1 MLGIGRAKKKLTIAT
16 IVSGKTDQTTGGP
29 SSQRLRVNLRQL
41 EVFAAT
47 ARAGTVRAAA
57 DHVSRSQS
65 AASATLVELEDT
77 LGVQLFDRVGR
88 RLLLNENGRALLPK
102 AMSLLDRAAELQHLF
117 AAEHDAPLRLA
128 ASLTIGE
135 CLLPDLLADWKS
147 AHPASPVQLMI
158 GNTSEVIAAV
168 AGFEVDIGFVEGRQ
182 THPQLIVHAWR
193 SDELVIIAAPTHP
206 LTRGTASARQLGEA
220 TWALRERGSGTREAV
235 ERWLLEH
242 MGSLRVEFE
251 LGSPEAIKRLVV
263 VGGALGCLPREVV
276 ARELEQGVLV
286 ELATR
291 LPRATRRLA
300 IVTHRDKHLGRG
312 AADFLRHCTSSPGR
326 PAGAHRPRATARG

>member
-1 MLGIGRAKKKLTIAT
+1 MLGAADTKKKRTIMAKM
-16 IVSGKTDQTTGGP
+16 SEKTDQHADRIA
-29 SSQRLRVNLRQL
+29 SQRLRVNLRQL

-57 DHVSRSQS
+57 GQVSRSQS

-102 AMSLLDRAAELQHLF
+102 AMSLLDRAAELEHLF

-135 CLLPDLLADWKS
+135 CLLPELLADWKTT
-147 AHPASPVQLMI
+147 HPASPVQLMI

-168 AGFEVDIGFVEGRQ
+168 AGFDVDIGFVEGRQ

-193 SDELVIIAAPTHP
+193 SDELVIIAAPGHA
-206 LTRGTASARQLGEA
+206 LARGTASARQLGEA

-242 MGSLRVEFE
+242 VGSLRVDFEFS
-251 LGSPEAIKRLVV
+251 SPEAIKRLVAA
-263 VGGALGCLPREVV
+263 GSALGCLPREVV
-276 ARELEQGVLV
+276 ARELEHGALV
-286 ELATR
+286 ELTTR
-291 LPRATRRLA
+291 LPRATRRLT
-300 IVTHRDKHLGRG
+300 IVLHRDKHLGRG
-312 AADFLRHCTSSPGR
+312 AEDFLRHCASF
-326 PAGAHRPRATARG
+326 AA

>member
-1 MLGIGRAKKKLTIAT
+1 M
-16 IVSGKTDQTTGGP
+16 SGKIDQLPPAFSG
-29 SSQRLRVNLRQL
+29 QRLRVNLRQL

-57 DHVSRSQS
+57 DQVSRSQS

-77 LGVQLFDRVGR
+77 LGAQLFDRVGR

-135 CLLPDLLADWKS
+135 CLLPDLLANWK
-147 AHPASPVQLMI
+147 AGHPASPVQLMI

-168 AGFEVDIGFVEGRQ
+168 AGFDVDIGFIEGRQ
-182 THPQLIVHAWR
+182 THPQLIVRSWR

-206 LTRGTASARQLGEA
+206 LARGTAGLRQLGEA

-235 ERWLLEH
+235 ERWLLDH
-242 MGSLRVEFE
+242 VGALRVEFE
-251 LGSPEAIKRLVV
+251 LGSPEAIKRLVAA
-263 VGGALGCLPREVV
+263 GNALGCLPRDVV
-276 ARELEQGVLV
+276 ARELEQGTLV

-300 IVTHRDKHLGRG
+300 IVLHRDKHLGRG
-312 AADFLRHCTSSPGR
+312 AEDFLAHCLSSV
-326 PAGAHRPRATARG
+326 A

>member
-1 MLGIGRAKKKLTIAT
+1 M
-16 IVSGKTDQTTGGP
+16 SGKTDQ
-29 SSQRLRVNLRQL
+29 SSPAFAGQRLRVNLRQL

-57 DHVSRSQS
+57 DQVARSQS

-77 LGVQLFDRVGR
+77 LGAQLFDRVGR

-135 CLLPDLLADWKS
+135 CLLPDLLANWK
-147 AHPASPVQLMI
+147 AGHPASPVQLMI

-168 AGFEVDIGFVEGRQ
+168 AGFDVDIGFIEGRQ
-182 THPQLIVHAWR
+182 THPQLIVRAWR
-193 SDELVIIAAPTHP
+193 SDELVIVAAPVHP
-206 LTRGTASARQLGEA
+206 LARGTAGPRQLAEA

-235 ERWLLEH
+235 ERWLLDH
-242 MGSLRVEFE
+242 VGSLRVEFE
-251 LGSPEAIKRLVV
+251 LGSPEAIKRLVAA
-263 VGGALGCLPREVV
+263 GNALGCLPREVV
-276 ARELEQGVLV
+276 ARELEQGTLV

-300 IVTHRDKHLGRG
+300 IVLHRDKHLGRG
-312 AADFLRHCTSSPGR
+312 AEEFLSHCLSSG
-326 PAGAHRPRATARG
+326 T

>member
-1 MLGIGRAKKKLTIAT
+1 M
-16 IVSGKTDQTTGGP
+16 SGKTDQHPLAFTG
-29 SSQRLRVNLRQL
+29 QRLRVNLRQL

-57 DHVSRSQS
+57 DQVSRSQS

-77 LGVQLFDRVGR
+77 LGAQLFDRVGR

-135 CLLPDLLADWKS
+135 CLLPDLLANWKA

-168 AGFEVDIGFVEGRQ
+168 AGFDVDIGFIEGRQ
-182 THPQLIVHAWR
+182 IHPQLIVRSWR
-193 SDELVIIAAPTHP
+193 SDELVIVAAPTHP
-206 LTRGTASARQLGEA
+206 LARGTAGLRQLGDA

-235 ERWLLEH
+235 ERWLLDH
-242 MGSLRVEFE
+242 VGALRVEFE
-251 LGSPEAIKRLVV
+251 LGSPEAIKRLVAA
-263 VGGALGCLPREVV
+263 GNALGCLPRDVV
-276 ARELEQGVLV
+276 ARELEQGTLV

-300 IVTHRDKHLGRG
+300 IVLHRDKHLGRG
-312 AADFLRHCTSSPGR
+312 AEDFLTHCLSSD
-326 PAGAHRPRATARG
+326 A

>member
-1 MLGIGRAKKKLTIAT
+1 MLGAAEAKKKRAIMAKM
-16 IVSGKTDQTTGGP
+16 SGKTDQAARLA
-29 SSQRLRVNLRQL
+29 SQRLRVNLRQL

-57 DHVSRSQS
+57 GQVARSQS

-77 LGVQLFDRVGR
+77 LGAQLFDRVGR

-102 AMSLLDRAAELQHLF
+102 AMSLLDRAAELEHLF

-135 CLLPDLLADWKS
+135 CLLPELLADWKTT
-147 AHPASPVQLMI
+147 HPASPVQLMI

-168 AGFEVDIGFVEGRQ
+168 AGFDVDIGFVEGRQ

-193 SDELVIIAAPTHP
+193 SDELVIIAAPGHP
-206 LTRGTASARQLGEA
+206 LARGTASARQLGEA

-242 MGSLRVEFE
+242 VSSLQVDFE
-251 LGSPEAIKRLVV
+251 LSSPEAIKRLVAA
-263 VGGALGCLPREVV
+263 GSALGCLPREVV
-276 ARELEQGVLV
+276 ARELEQGALV
-286 ELATR
+286 ELTTR
-291 LPRATRRLA
+291 LPRATRRLT
-300 IVTHRDKHLGRG
+300 IVLHRDKHLGRG
-312 AADFLRHCTSSPGR
+312 AEDFLRHCASS
-326 PAGAHRPRATARG
+326 GA

>member
-1 MLGIGRAKKKLTIAT
+1 M
-16 IVSGKTDQTTGGP
+16 SGKTDQLNGP
-29 SSQRLRVNLRQL
+29 AAQRLRINLRQL

-57 DHVSRSQS
+57 DQVSRSQS
-65 AASATLVELEDT
+65 AASATLVELEGT

-102 AMSLLDRAAELQHLF
+102 AMSLLDRAAELQGLF

-135 CLLPDLLADWKS
+135 YLLPDLLANWTS
-147 AHPASPVQLMI
+147 THPASPVQLMI

-168 AGFEVDIGFVEGRQ
+168 AGFDVDIGFIEGRQ
-182 THPQLIVHAWR
+182 THPQLVVHAWR
-193 SDELVIIAAPTHP
+193 SDELVVIAAPGHP
-206 LTRGTASARQLGEA
+206 LASGPASLRQLSDA
-220 TWALRERGSGTREAV
+220 TWALREHGSGTREAV

-242 MGSLRVEFE
+242 VGALRVALE
-251 LGSPEAIKRLVV
+251 LGSPEAIKRLVAA
-263 VGGALGCLPREVV
+263 GSALGCLPREVV
-276 ARELEQGVLV
+276 AHELEQGMLI

-291 LPRATRRLA
+291 LPRATRRLS
-300 IVTHRDKHLGRG
+300 IVRHRDKHLGRG
-312 AADFLRHCTSSPGR
+312 AEDFLRHCASSTGM
-326 PAGAHRPRATARG
+326 PAGSGKPRATARR

>member
-1 MLGIGRAKKKLTIAT
+1 MLDIGEAKKKRTIAS
-16 IVSGKTDQTTGGP
+16 IVSGKTDQTIFFPLT
-29 SSQRLRVNLRQL
+29 SARLRFSLRHL
-41 EVFAAT
+41 EIFAAT

-57 DHVSRSQS
+57 NQVARSQS

-77 LGVQLFDRVGR
+77 LGAQLFDRVGR

-102 AMSLLDRAAELQHLF
+102 AMSLLDRATELQQLF

-135 CLLPDLLADWKS
+135 YLLPDLLAGWKT
-147 AHPASPVQLMI
+147 AHPASPVHLMI

-168 AGFEVDIGFVEGRQ
+168 AGFDVDIGFIEGRQ

-193 SDELVIIAAPTHP
+193 SDELVIVAATAHP
-206 LTRGTASARQLGEA
+206 LAGRTATTHQLGEA

-235 ERWLLEH
+235 ERWLLDH
-242 MGSLRVEFE
+242 VGSLRVEFE
-251 LGSPEAIKRLVV
+251 LGSPEAIKRLVAA
-263 VGGALGCLPREVV
+263 GSALGCLPREVV

-286 ELATR
+286 ELKTR

-300 IVTHRDKHLGRG
+300 IVLHRDKHLGRG
-312 AADFLRHCTSSPGR
+312 AEDFLHHCASF
-326 PAGAHRPRATARG
+326 AA

>member
-1 MLGIGRAKKKLTIAT
+1 MLGIGERKKKRTIAA
-16 IVSGKTDQTTGGP
+16 IVSRKTDQTSARLP
-29 SSQRLRVNLRQL
+29 SQRLRVNLRQL

-57 DHVSRSQS
+57 DQMSRSQS
-65 AASATLVELEDT
+65 AASATLVELENT
-77 LGVQLFDRVGR
+77 LGAQLFDRVGR

-102 AMSLLDRAAELQHLF
+102 AMSLLDRAGELQQLF

-135 CLLPDLLADWKS
+135 CLLPELLADWKT
-147 AHPASPVQLMI
+147 AHSASPVHLMI

-168 AGFEVDIGFVEGRQ
+168 AGFDADIGFIEGRQ
-182 THPQLIVHAWR
+182 THPHLVVRAWR
-193 SDELVIIAAPTHP
+193 SDELVIIAAPAHP
-206 LTRGTASARQLGEA
+206 LARVTASTRQLGEA

-242 MGSLRVEFE
+242 VGSLRVEFE
-251 LGSPEAIKRLVV
+251 LGSPEAIKRLVTASS
-263 VGGALGCLPREVV
+263 ALGCLPREVV
-276 ARELEQGVLV
+276 ARELEQGMLV

-300 IVTHRDKHLGRG
+300 IVIHRDKHLGRG
-312 AADFLRHCTSSPGR
+312 AEDFLRHCASFGT
-326 PAGAHRPRATARG
+326 